1 MKVLKNMFFVFL
13 PFLLVLP
20 LTLSAAEDDLD
31 AEEID
36 KPSTPQEL
44 LEIVRKGQF
53 ADSQAQRSRE
63 LRFRTEKNKQTKL
76 LREEKAERARLERI
90 AKQLE
95 VKFEANEALLVV
107 AEAQLKENLG
117 SLNEIFGHIAGT
129 ATEARDIF
137 QESVTA
143 GQFGKERE
151 EFMATLAKKMAEGI
165 KLASI
170 SELETLWYELQREI
184 TAQGEVTRF
193 STNVIGT
200 DGEVETR
207 EVVRVGVFNTVSNG
221 EYLQYAP
228 GRGMY
233 EELPSQ
239 PPGRYTSSTGD
250 LFDGETFPVQ
260 FAVDPTGPQGGTYLS
275 SLITMPG
282 TIERM
287 SLGGPVGY
295 IILVVGFLTVLL
307 FIWRFY
313 YLYGVRNTIDAQ
325 LKSSSLSSDNALG
338 RVLKIAED
346 NKDSDT
352 DTLELK
358 MAEQILQERPPLE
371 AWIWM
376 IKLVSVVA
384 PLGGLFGTI
393 IGMIETFTMITLFGT
408 GDPKTMAS
416 GISVALV
423 TTWLGL
429 MVAIPTTFM
438 HAIVNNYSKGIL
450 ATIEEQ
456 SVGMV
461 AERSES
467 LGS

>member
-1 MKVLKNMFFVFL
+1 M
-13 PFLLVLP
+13 
-20 LTLSAAEDDLD
+20 T
-31 AEEID
+31 
-36 KPSTPQEL
+36 
-44 LEIVRKGQF
+44 
-53 ADSQAQRSRE
+53 
-63 LRFRTEKNKQTKL
+63 
-76 LREEKAERARLERI
+76 
-90 AKQLE
+90 
-95 VKFEANEALLVV
+95 
-107 AEAQLKENLG
+107 
-117 SLNEIFGHIAGT
+117 
-129 ATEARDIF
+129 
-137 QESVTA
+137 
-143 GQFGKERE
+143 
-151 EFMATLAKKMAEGI
+151 TLAKKMAEGI

-184 TAQGEVTRF
+184 TAQGEVIRF

-207 EVVRVGVFNTVSNG
+207 EVVRVGVFNTVSDG